1 MSSGHI
7 YVANILSALLWAP
20 IHVLPGVLLGLAIT
34 LGDAH
39 APQLSLAAVGV
50 LILRIAW
57 SLIRRKAAAVLKSAA
72 SQQAPASVH
81 AHLPRDPLIRQ
92 TALGSQIAREIG
104 KLPEL
109 LGEPLRNS
117 AFDDPVSHQNRIVAL
132 QP

>member
-1 MSSGHI
+1 
-7 YVANILSALLWAP
+7 
-20 IHVLPGVLLGLAIT
+20 
-34 LGDAH
+34 
-39 APQLSLAAVGV
+39 
-50 LILRIAW
+50 
-57 SLIRRKAAAVLKSAA
+57 
-72 SQQAPASVH
+72 VH

-109 LGEPLRNS
+109 SGEPPRNS